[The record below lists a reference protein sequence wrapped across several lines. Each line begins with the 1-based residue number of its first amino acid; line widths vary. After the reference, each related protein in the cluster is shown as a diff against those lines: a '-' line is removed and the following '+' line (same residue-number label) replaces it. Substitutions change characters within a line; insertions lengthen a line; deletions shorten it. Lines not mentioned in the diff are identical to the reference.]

1 MNIKKNIYNIISIL
15 TLVVMVLG
23 STFAYFTTSQRSSDK
38 AINVSALDI
47 RMDLK
52 IIPLYNGVNLLP
64 TNDTD
69 IDRAFQG
76 KCLDSCQAYTI
87 EISNKGQAQDIN
99 GTFSIET
106 DKLVNLKFKVL
117 DQDNN
122 NEIYK
127 DITSVNIE
135 PQSLGNTIHLNSNE
149 TKKLILIIWLSNLN
163 EEQNNEQLGYFK
175 GTISLNS
182 VYGAKLTGT
191 ISN

>member
-1 MNIKKNIYNIISIL
+1 MNIKNNIFNIISIL

-52 IIPLYNGVNLLP
+52 IIPLYTGVDLLP
-64 TNDTD
+64 TNDID
-69 IDRAFQG
+69 IDTAFQG
-76 KCLDSCQAYTI
+76 ECLDACQAYTI

-117 DQDNN
+117 DPDNN
-122 NEIYK
+122 EVYK
-127 DITSVNIE
+127 DITSASIE
-135 PQSLGNTIHLNSNE
+135 PQSLGNTIHLDTNQSK
-149 TKKLILIIWLSNLN
+149 TLTLIIWLSNLD
-163 EEQNNEQLGYFK
+163 EEQNQEQLGYFK

-182 VYGAKLTGT
+182 VYGARLTGT